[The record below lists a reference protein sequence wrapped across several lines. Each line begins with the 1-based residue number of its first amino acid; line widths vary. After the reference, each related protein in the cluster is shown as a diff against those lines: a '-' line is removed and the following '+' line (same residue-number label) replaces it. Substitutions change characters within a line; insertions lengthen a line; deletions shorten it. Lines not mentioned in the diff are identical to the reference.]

1 MAHYA
6 KVESGIVTKVIVAAP
21 EFFDT
26 FVDDSPGKWVKT
38 SYNMFGGK
46 YLDEHNNVA
55 ADQSVIAGDEARER
69 KNFAGIGFSYDCKGF
84 APPQS
89 YPSWVFNS
97 DTYTWD
103 PPIAI
108 PQDGKPYSWDESLY
122 QSDNTKGWVEQT
134 G

>member
-6 KVESGIVTKVIVAAP
+6 KVESGIVTKVIVADP

-69 KNFAGIGFSYDCKGF
+69 KNFAGIGFSYYGIGF
-84 APPQS
+84 EQPQS